1 MNFGLIFSL
10 LLCASSLSYVHADAL
25 ALSAPAP
32 SKAEILSEHL
42 VEATFS
48 GIIDRPCMFRTAL
61 CPDRCG
67 HAKKIAS
74 FQTIKYLEYK
84 LVGKYGD
91 EKQEVFMLD
100 MDPAHKPQ
108 FQSAEIIAEISKLKP
123 GDKVRLHWVHY
134 YMHDDKGS
142 YPERPV
148 LSIIPIEESKSSE
161 PSLTK

>member
-10 LLCASSLSYVHADAL
+10 VLSASSLSYVYADAPTV
-25 ALSAPAP
+25 STPAP
-32 SKAEILSEHL
+32 RKAEILSEHL

-100 MDPAHKPQ
+100 MDPAHKPH

-123 GDKVRLHWVHY
+123 GAKVRLHWVHY
-134 YMHDDKGS
+134 YMHDNNGA

-148 LSIIPIEESKSSE
+148 LSIIPIEESKAPESS
-161 PSLTK
+161 STK